1 MLKWVTTGATLVI
14 KIWVLFVFLALPNNP
29 GIKHISEITYSEQ
42 ECQVKKELKAV
53 YTEQWAL
60 QNGIEQCYY
69 EVKCVETMMYN
80 NIGT

>member
-1 MLKWVTTGATLVI
+1 MIAGATLVI

-60 QNGIEQCYY
+60 QNGIEQFYY

>member
-1 MLKWVTTGATLVI
+1 MVITGATLVI
-14 KIWVLFVFLALPNNP
+14 KIWVLFVFLSLPNTL

-42 ECQVKKELKAV
+42 ECQVKKELKSV

-60 QNGIEQCYY
+60 KNGIEQFYY
-69 EVKCVETMMYN
+69 EVKCVENMMYN

>member
-1 MLKWVTTGATLVI
+1 MIAGATLVI

-60 QNGIEQCYY
+60 KNGIEQFFY
-69 EVKCVETMMYN
+69 EVKCVDTMMFN
-80 NIGT
+80 NINT

>member
-1 MLKWVTTGATLVI
+1 MVIAVATLVI

-60 QNGIEQCYY
+60 KNGIEQFYY

>member
-53 YTEQWAL
+53 DTEQWAL
-60 QNGIEQCYY
+60 QNGIEQFYY

>member
-1 MLKWVTTGATLVI
+1 MIAGATLVI

-60 QNGIEQCYY
+60 KNGIEQFYY
-69 EVKCVETMMYN
+69 EVICVETMMYN

>member
-1 MLKWVTTGATLVI
+1 MIAGATLVI

-29 GIKHISEITYSEQ
+29 GIKHISEITYSKQ

-60 QNGIEQCYY
+60 KNGIEQFYY

>member
-42 ECQVKKELKAV
+42 EYQVKKELKAV

-60 QNGIEQCYY
+60 QNGIEQFYY